1 MNKCKC
7 EQMSR
12 RGNSRN
18 LANDSITTADIEKYI
33 QQQSDFAFE
42 MEILQIIKRKCSYA
56 SSWGGV
62 YFDPQT
68 RKQREYDIRTELR
81 LNYNLEKVLKLAIEC
96 KNFKPNYPLVIS
108 CTPRIEQEQKID
120 VWHWGS
126 NAQYERQFCCPT
138 SFYQLNGWV
147 GRSLDQVGK
156 DSNSDLII
164 EDNSTYDK
172 WTQALASL
180 HGMLE
185 DALSYNA
192 SDGYDYLVFL
202 PLIVVPD
209 GTLWQINYSAEGQR
223 AGDPKQVDSVNF
235 WIDVEYLIKH
245 DSRSEYYNIS
255 HLHFLTKK
263 GLINFLDNEPVLLN
277 AFCRY

>member
-1 MNKCKC
+1 MEKENENTNKKLKIYIADTD
-7 EQMSR
+7 EKKALINYFATSEKF
-12 RGNSRN
+12 N
-18 LANDSITTADIEKYI
+18 LVGSSTNGHVVIE
-33 QQQSDFAFE
+33 
-42 MEILQIIKRKCSYA
+42 
-56 SSWGGV
+56 
-62 YFDPQT
+62 
-68 RKQREYDIRTELR
+68 
-81 LNYNLEKVLKLAIEC
+81 EC
-96 KNFKPNYPLVIS
+96 KNLKPNYPLVIS

-263 GLINFLDNEPVLLN
+263 GLINFLNNEPVLLN

>member
-1 MNKCKC
+1 
-7 EQMSR
+7 
-12 RGNSRN
+12 
-18 LANDSITTADIEKYI
+18 
-33 QQQSDFAFE
+33 
-42 MEILQIIKRKCSYA
+42 
-56 SSWGGV
+56 
-62 YFDPQT
+62 
-68 RKQREYDIRTELR
+68 
-81 LNYNLEKVLKLAIEC
+81 
-96 KNFKPNYPLVIS
+96 
-108 CTPRIEQEQKID
+108 
-120 VWHWGS
+120 
-126 NAQYERQFCCPT
+126 
-138 SFYQLNGWV
+138 
-147 GRSLDQVGK
+147 
-156 DSNSDLII
+156 
-164 EDNSTYDK
+164 
-172 WTQALASL
+172 
-180 HGMLE
+180 MLE

-263 GLINFLDNEPVLLN
+263 GLINFLNNEPVLLN